1 MDIRINRVT
10 SNIQVADAR
19 SSLSPEMLE
28 QIVQAVMLRLRDE
41 DQRRMERERDEAIDT
56 RAADLDRGL

>member
-19 SSLSPEMLE
+19 ASLSPEMLE
-28 QIVQAVMLRLRDE
+28 QIVQAVVLRLRDE